1 MVKNFALYVY
11 LVSLLGLVLLDH
23 LEELG
28 GVVHHLVAPDR
39 LDDGVLP
46 PQLPECHLKYLRFL
60 KSIVIRKKY
69 ILLMDKNRL
78 NLVSVLTIIRVTK
91 TKKSVLP
98 L

>member
-46 PQLPECHLKYLRFL
+46 PQLPERHLKIF
-60 KSIVIRKKY
+60 KIFKKCFNTNNIY
-69 ILLMDKNRL
+69 FGWTRID
-78 NLVSVLTIIRVTK
+78 
-91 TKKSVLP
+91 
-98 L
+98 